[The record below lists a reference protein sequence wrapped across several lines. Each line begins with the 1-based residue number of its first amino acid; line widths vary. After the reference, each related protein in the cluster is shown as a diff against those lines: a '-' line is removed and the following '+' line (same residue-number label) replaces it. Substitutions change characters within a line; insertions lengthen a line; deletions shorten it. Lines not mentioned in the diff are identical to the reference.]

1 MVVCMCEWC
10 RSVFKWNVMWW
21 GLRLSGG
28 ETGAPRTGPPSSP
41 SPLPEITTSSLYR
54 TSYISPPLHRVNR
67 LLCQIDYAND
77 MNVKG
82 RWNGVQIYRQGWLKW
97 NQRQYH
103 HQEWYHYPNRAE
115 RGVCR
120 FMDQSVT
127 GVKIQSEVIEMWRTV
142 GLLVVS
148 EAPGNNAR
156 DKVMKVNCKKCRPW
170 HTMHWWLCNYCN
182 YIFKISETNRQHSS
196 ICSSSSQIIKS
207 FKQLEWKVE
216 SLKNH
221 LCIVYIHILLL
232 SCTKAA
238 WTLKSDDLC
247 FHKASCAFSVIII
260 RLFTSL
266 WSPCS
271 SSACIN
277 LSLQLLS
284 WYYHL

>member
-1 MVVCMCEWC
+1 
-10 RSVFKWNVMWW
+10 MWW

-82 RWNGVQIYRQGWLKW
+82 GWNGVQIYRQGWLKW
-97 NQRQYH
+97 SQRQYH

-216 SLKNH
+216 SLKKSSLH
-221 LCIVYIHILLL
+221 PLHPHFAVKLHW
-232 SCTKAA
+232 SCMDSEI
-238 WTLKSDDLC
+238 WWLVFPQSFLC
-247 FHKASCAFSVIII
+247 FLSHHHQVVHKLVASMQLQCTHQPTVKLI
-260 RLFTSL
+260 
-266 WSPCS
+266 
-271 SSACIN
+271 
-277 LSLQLLS
+277 LSFAI
-284 WYYHL
+284 

>member
-1 MVVCMCEWC
+1 
-10 RSVFKWNVMWW
+10 
-21 GLRLSGG
+21 
-28 ETGAPRTGPPSSP
+28 
-41 SPLPEITTSSLYR
+41 
-54 TSYISPPLHRVNR
+54 
-67 LLCQIDYAND
+67 
-77 MNVKG
+77 
-82 RWNGVQIYRQGWLKW
+82 
-97 NQRQYH
+97 
-103 HQEWYHYPNRAE
+103 
-115 RGVCR
+115 
-120 FMDQSVT
+120 MDQSVT

-148 EAPGNNAR
+148 EAAGNSDW

-182 YIFKISETNRQHSS
+182 YIFKISETNRQHTS

-221 LCIVYIHILLL
+221 LCIPYVHILLL
-232 SCTKAA
+232 SCTGAA
-238 WTLKSDDLC
+238 WTPQICVKSDD
-247 FHKASCAFSVIII
+247 SCAFSVIII

-277 LSLQLLS
+277 LSLQLLRL
-284 WYYHL
+284 YYHL